1 MKTFKDE
8 ILFELERLEGK
19 TGEDLLAILK
29 KIKAYDYDGSLY
41 QSVISKKYDP
51 NWDDYKFFINAL
63 YDKYLNKTFEILEKE
78 NDSFL
83 REEIRKFA
91 LGFTIIKDNLYIILA
106 RLADDESFLILW
118 EESKKVL
125 ETETDYPVIAT
136 PIFCFLKLYGIE
148 KYRERIRDF
157 LLNSFEYSR
166 KYALKNRKYDY
177 LGDNLNSD
185 IYLVISQGILSLNQ
199 EDREE
204 FCDLVLSAYRFAT
217 ERKRKYSMYQV
228 SGYLAIYLTAFSR
241 KIESKIFDK
250 SIATIGKNYLENKF
264 VFQTRYTK
272 WYLERNGSE
281 ALEFLRNCECYD
293 QLGYI
298 AALLADLDYK
308 NAKHILQEKKKKVQ
322 DMIVIEIF
330 LEAIARLE
338 SQTSMPE
345 SQNRMIW
352 MFESVS
358 ATQRTLGA
366 GSDNV
371 FLKRA
376 QEKTNV
382 EDWLQ
387 EADQE

>member
-51 NWDDYKFFINAL
+51 NWDDYKSFINAL

-136 PIFCFLKLYGIE
+136 PIFCFLKLYAIE

-185 IYLVISQGILSLNQ
+185 IYLVISQGILSL
-199 EDREE
+199 
-204 FCDLVLSAYRFAT
+204 
-217 ERKRKYSMYQV
+217 
-228 SGYLAIYLTAFSR
+228 
-241 KIESKIFDK
+241 
-250 SIATIGKNYLENKF
+250 
-264 VFQTRYTK
+264 
-272 WYLERNGSE
+272 
-281 ALEFLRNCECYD
+281 
-293 QLGYI
+293 
-298 AALLADLDYK
+298 
-308 NAKHILQEKKKKVQ
+308 
-322 DMIVIEIF
+322 
-330 LEAIARLE
+330 
-338 SQTSMPE
+338 
-345 SQNRMIW
+345 
-352 MFESVS
+352 
-358 ATQRTLGA
+358 
-366 GSDNV
+366 
-371 FLKRA
+371 
-376 QEKTNV
+376 
-382 EDWLQ
+382 
-387 EADQE
+387 